1 MKVFLRGLLTIWLF
15 VLLVVFGII
24 INVKSVLVNTTD
36 VIIKKEIKE
45 NVVTIV
51 EKLDEE
57 VPKDVITKI
66 EKQIDENKKLKK
78 IMDNYYDQIIK
89 AFGNNGTIQIEI
101 EKQLETLI
109 DNSEDILKEYNI
121 IITEE
126 TKKEMLNTVSSSE
139 INEIVNDSIS
149 EAKSNMS
156 DDVKT
161 VLDIYVFATSLT
173 FKMILVG
180 LMLVTIVMIAFLKK
194 SYFKWLSNFGVSST
208 LAGMIFAIVL
218 PTLVSALLMDII
230 QENNMVIDLMSF
242 HTYGYI
248 LIGIG
253 ILSIILNIV
262 IPKLRVN
269 N

>member
-1 MKVFLRGLLTIWLF
+1 MKAFLKVLLTVWLF
-15 VLLVVFGII
+15 ILLVVFGIV

-66 EKQIDENKKLKK
+66 EKRIDENQELKK

-89 AFGNNGTIQIEI
+89 AFGNNGTIQIDV
-101 EKQLETLI
+101 EKELEVLI
-109 DNSEDILKEYNI
+109 NNSEDILKEYNI
-121 IITEE
+121 VITEE
-126 TKKEMLNTVSSSE
+126 TKQEMLTTVSSNE

-149 EAKSNMS
+149 EAKANMS

-180 LMLVTIVMIAFLKK
+180 LMLVTIVLIAFLKK
-194 SYFKWLSNFGVSST
+194 SYFKWLSNFGISAT
-208 LAGMIFAIVL
+208 LSGMIFATVL
-218 PTLVSALLMDII
+218 STLVNVFLKGII
-230 QENNMVIDLMSF
+230 EENNMVIDLISF
-242 HTYGYI
+242 HTYGYV

-262 IPKLRVN
+262 ISKLRVN